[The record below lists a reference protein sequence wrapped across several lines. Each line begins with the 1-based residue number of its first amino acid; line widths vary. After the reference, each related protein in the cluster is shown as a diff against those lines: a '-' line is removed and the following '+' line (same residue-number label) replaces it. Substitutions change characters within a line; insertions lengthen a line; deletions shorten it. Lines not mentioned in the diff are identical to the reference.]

1 MTKASFIVEKI
12 ESRDS
17 RKNPLPPFITSTLQQ
32 SAYSRLGYGTRRTM
46 GIAQSLYEAGLI
58 SYMRTDS
65 TNISQ
70 QALTQV
76 RQLISSQY
84 GKAYLPDKP
93 LFYKKKAKGAQEAH
107 EAIRPTDYKKIPE
120 DLTNQLK
127 NDELKLYRLIWIRA
141 VASQM
146 SQAQY
151 RQTGIDILAG
161 SYDLR
166 ASGRVVLF
174 DGFTKVWHDSKKDQP
189 QELPQMNEGEKL
201 TLEKIT
207 AEQHF
212 TQPPARFSE
221 ASLVKKLESEG
232 VGRPSTYAPTISTIL
247 ARGYVTN
254 EEKRLLPQP
263 IGMIVSDL
271 LSKNFEF
278 VTEAEFTAEMEDK
291 LDDIAG
297 GEKKWQPVVKEFYEP
312 MERLIEQK
320 TDTIERV
327 KIPVIETD
335 EICELCG
342 KPMVIKSGR
351 FGQFMACSGFPD
363 CKNTKPIVK
372 SLGIECPKC
381 HQGEVVEKKPK
392 KVVSFMVVVVIQT
405 VIMQLGQNPS
415 KKINKIPTTIC

>member
-1 MTKASFIVEKI
+1 
-12 ESRDS
+12 
-17 RKNPLPPFITSTLQQ
+17 
-32 SAYSRLGYGTRRTM
+32 
-46 GIAQSLYEAGLI
+46 
-58 SYMRTDS
+58 
-65 TNISQ
+65 
-70 QALTQV
+70 
-76 RQLISSQY
+76 
-84 GKAYLPDKP
+84 
-93 LFYKKKAKGAQEAH
+93 
-107 EAIRPTDYKKIPE
+107 
-120 DLTNQLK
+120 
-127 NDELKLYRLIWIRA
+127 
-141 VASQM
+141 
-146 SQAQY
+146 
-151 RQTGIDILAG
+151 
-161 SYDLR
+161 
-166 ASGRVVLF
+166 
-174 DGFTKVWHDSKKDQP
+174 
-189 QELPQMNEGEKL
+189 MNEGEKL

-381 HQGEVVEKKPK
+381 HQGEVVEKKTKKGRKFYGCSRYPDCDYATWTKPK
-392 KVVSFMVVVVIQT
+392 QEN
-405 VIMQLGQNPS
+405 Q
-415 KKINKIPTTIC
+415 